1 MLDTKLTEYSS
12 TKQGKRSK
20 MIPAHKLK
28 QLRKQVKGDHK
39 RIADIADVTV
49 ETVSRVLN
57 GVWMNKTVI
66 EAAITVRDEKQ
77 AEMDALAAKI

>member
-1 MLDTKLTEYSS
+1 
-12 TKQGKRSK
+12 